1 VVKWIR
7 RFNEAG
13 LGGLQE
19 RPGRG
24 RKRRLQETDALAVV
38 ETTLATPQW
47 LHLGFTVWSVRR
59 LRSYLLETGRFAA
72 LGVGT
77 LYAILRGADLVIRQ
91 CRSWFGR
98 FGQSK
103 ALDKEEFAR
112 RKADV
117 TAQYGPLPEGEVT
130 VCVDGKRVY
139 HRPEPGSCW
148 QHAEVAGQRRARY
161 SKSGTRTDI
170 LGALGFR
177 VGKVLLEC
185 TECADGAAVARFLAR
200 VVKAFVAAGFHLIH
214 LVLDNASV
222 NTAALKE
229 AVLAPWLKHMQV
241 HWTPTHASWLN
252 LAEPFWSSFHRAVIA
267 TSYFR
272 THLEVVEATAAFE
285 VYWLAHPREFHWP
298 KQPRKKRRSTP
309 LPTWARLLTIPIN
322 SWTLN

>member
-1 VVKWIR
+1 
-7 RFNEAG
+7 
-13 LGGLQE
+13 
-19 RPGRG
+19 
-24 RKRRLQETDALAVV
+24 
-38 ETTLATPQW
+38 
-47 LHLGFTVWSVRR
+47 VRR
-59 LRSYLLETGRFAA
+59 LRAYLLETGRFTA

-103 ALDKEEFAR
+103 TVNQEEFAR

-148 QHAEVAGQRRARY
+148 QHQEVAAQRRARY

-170 LGALGFR
+170 LGALAPR
-177 VGKVLLEC
+177 VGKLLLHC
-185 TECADGAAVARFLAR
+185 TECADGAAVAQFLAR
-200 VVKAFVAAGFHLIH
+200 VMKEYVAAGFRRVH

-229 AVLAPWLKHMQV
+229 AVLAPWVEQLQV

-267 TSYFR
+267 TSYF
-272 THLEVVEATAAFE
+272 HNHVEVVEATAAFA
-285 VYWLAHPREFHWP
+285 VYWAAHPREFHWP
-298 KQPRKKRRSTP
+298 KQPRRKRRARS
-309 LPTWARLLTIPIN
+309 LPPWARVFQIPIN
-322 SWTLN
+322 S